1 MPAHE
6 PVSRRLIHAAAR
18 LLLIAG
24 LAAGLAGLT
33 VIAAPARAG
42 GDGAPVRAALGAA
55 PVTDPTFTPEL
66 VAPVGEE
73 LRGNDYG
80 RDWQHCVQVVA
91 DLRADPPKVPLVV
104 LLGGSSARECTV
116 LDADWERQIEVRSG
130 YVVDAY
136 NLGSKHRSY
145 AQDLAFVKLLPKGV
159 PTIVYVGINLGRFCL
174 PPGAAT
180 VTLPKPAPLRRYPQ
194 HVYHA
199 DDIQARS
206 TKQYYVRYWLS
217 ARYPEFRAY
226 YSSELAV
233 LQQIIRVCKQRHL
246 RVALLD
252 LPRDLPAIGHALDGP
267 VSRYHDG
274 CAALAKGWGIPWLHF
289 VGAAHFVDRDFFDIF
304 HLVEPGRVKYQSIL
318 SDKTIRLLKKY
329 HVPKPQPPS
338 PSPSPTPSTSPTT
351 SPSPSPSP
359 SPSATAALAR

>member
-1 MPAHE
+1 MAARDLMARR
-6 PVSRRLIHAAAR
+6 PVRVAAR

-33 VIAAPARAG
+33 LIAAPARAG
-42 GDGAPVRAALGAA
+42 GGAPVRAALGVSPATA
-55 PVTDPTFTPEL
+55 DTFTPEL

-80 RDWQHCVQVVA
+80 KDWQHCVQVVA
-91 DLRADPPKVPLVV
+91 DLRAEHPTVPLVV

-116 LDADWERQIEVRSG
+116 QDSDWERQIKKRSG
-130 YVVDAY
+130 YVVDTY

-159 PTIVYVGINLGRFCL
+159 PTIVYIGVNVGRFCL

-180 VTLPKPAPLRRYPQ
+180 ITLPRPKPLGSYSQ

-199 DDIQARS
+199 DNIQSRAE
-206 TKQYYVRYWLS
+206 KEYYVRYWIT
-217 ARYPEFRAY
+217 ARYPEFKTY

-233 LQQIIRVCKQRHL
+233 LSKLIRTCKQRGLH
-246 RVALLD
+246 VALVD
-252 LPRDLPAIGHALDGP
+252 LPRDLPVIGSALDAP
-267 VSRYHDG
+267 VSLYHDG
-274 CAALAKGWGIPWLHF
+274 CSALAKRWGVPWLHF
-289 VGAAHFVDRDFFDIF
+289 DGAAHFADRDFFDIF

-318 SDKTIRLLKKY
+318 SDKTIHLLKKY
-329 HVPKPQPPS
+329 HMPKPQ
-338 PSPSPTPSTSPTT
+338 
-351 SPSPSPSP
+351 PSPSPSP
-359 SPSATAALAR
+359 SPSTSPSPTGSASAAPVL